1 MPISLYDVT
10 VPTLLRGL
18 GNLDAILKKG
28 EAFAIERGV
37 DPGALLEARLAP
49 DMYSLVGQIQRAS
62 DTAKFAA
69 VRLGGVENVPFED
82 DETDFAG
89 LFARIAKTKTFL
101 EAAPRENFEGKEQ
114 AEVVLKTP
122 SSERRFRGID
132 YALGFVLP
140 NFFFHVTT
148 AYDLLRHKGA
158 PLGKQDYLGRS

>member
-1 MPISLYDVT
+1 MPTSLYDIT

-18 GNLDAILKKG
+18 GNLEAVLKKG
-28 EAFAIERGV
+28 EAFAAEQGI
-37 DPGALLEARLAP
+37 DPKILLEARLAA
-49 DMYSLVGQIQRAS
+49 DMYPLVGQIQRAS

-82 DETDFAG
+82 SETDFAG
-89 LFARIAKTKTFL
+89 LFARIAKTRSFL
-101 EAAPRENFEGKEQ
+101 EAAPRENFEGREDV
-114 AEVVLKTP
+114 EVVLKTP

-148 AYDLLRHKGA
+148 AYDILRHKGV
-158 PLGKQDYLGRS
+158 PLGKLDYLGRD